1 MALLMKVLAL
11 ALIGAC
17 TASSWT
23 EMLELGSHVQMPPL
37 SQQEIAFRVKAFTS
51 ACPGGDLNLCGRL
64 CPSWPPQIYSTCMDI
79 CGVRCGGG
87 GGVAP
92 IPTGAPV
99 GLPFWLDTA
108 SPRHLV
114 GNDRDEHGC
123 IGSAGQTWCAAKS
136 KCIGPGE
143 SCSGTGTGTG
153 TGSGDSGTGGT
164 GTGGTG
170 TGTGGN
176 PVAPPPIG
184 GDKDEH
190 GCLIAAGQK
199 WCAAKSK
206 CIGPGEVCTGGGGT
220 GGGGTGGGPHGN
232 GNGGAWPANG
242 GGSLAKCVVN
252 TPAKASN
259 GAECKDLPDS
269 EFKAFWHTLKDT
281 HWHAFKHEK
290 TCEHAMFQGECS
302 DLHIRNACCKSCTAD
317 DGSICVDKEASEV
330 SRRLGLT
337 GVSCGTLAAAGR
349 CNHADVRKHCCAMC
363 RMYCVNPTCKDV
375 TEQELRHEVGKVEGE
390 GGCPHAA
397 AQDKCTHSSLYHK
410 RCCASCIL
418 HADIQK

>member
-1 MALLMKVLAL
+1 MMKVLVLL
-11 ALIGAC
+11 ALVGCA
-17 TASSWT
+17 AGSSWSEQLDQQNGAGYSKLLT
-23 EMLELGSHVQMPPL
+23 QKLSPVVFPPSGLGTPQTPE
-37 SQQEIAFRVKAFTS
+37 EIAFTVSAFTT
-51 ACPGGDLNLCGRL
+51 ACPGRSMRQCGDL
-64 CPSWPPQIYSTCMDI
+64 CPSSPSAVFTVCMEM
-79 CGVRCGGG
+79 CGVRCGAGG
-87 GGVAP
+87 GG
-92 IPTGAPV
+92 G
-99 GLPFWLDTA
+99 G
-108 SPRHLV
+108 
-114 GNDRDEHGC
+114 
-123 IGSAGQTWCAAKS
+123 
-136 KCIGPGE
+136 
-143 SCSGTGTGTG
+143 
-153 TGSGDSGTGGT
+153 SGTGGT
-164 GTGGTG
+164 GGGS
-170 TGTGGN
+170 GTGGN
-176 PVAPPPIG
+176 G
-184 GDKDEH
+184 G
-190 GCLIAAGQK
+190 GSGTGGNGGGSGTGAG
-199 WCAAKSK
+199 S
-206 CIGPGEVCTGGGGT
+206 GDSGNTGGNGNGGTGGGGTGGGGT
-220 GGGGTGGGPHGN
+220 GGGGTGGGPHGS

-281 HWHAFKHEK
+281 HWLAFKHEK

-317 DGSICVDKEASEV
+317 DGSICVDKEASDV
-330 SRRLGLT
+330 SRALGLS

-375 TEQELRHEVGKVEGE
+375 TEQELRHEVGKGE

-418 HADIQK
+418 HAD